1 MKKAAVLLIICTTI
15 LALSACGSRPAQSSV
30 GTDAGGNTHSSEV
43 EGFMKDQDTT
53 VPAQEENSA
62 DGQQGGILVAYF
74 SHTGNTET
82 IANMIAEYTG
92 GDLFQ
97 VETTT
102 VYPDEYND
110 LIAQAR
116 QEQDDDAR
124 PELSSSV
131 ENMDNYDTVFIGFP
145 NWWGTMPMTMFT
157 FLESYDF
164 SGKTVVPFC
173 THEGSALGNSESDI
187 AELIPDAELL
197 KGLAVRGQTAQN
209 RQDEAREAVTDWLRE
224 GGFIE

>member
-1 MKKAAVLLIICTTI
+1 MKRMTALLLTLLMAFLT
-15 LALSACGSRPAQSSV
+15 ACGGTPAQNNPPDESNPPISTPADDDAAAADKKSEP
-30 GTDAGGNTHSSEV
+30 TDRETSN
-43 EGFMKDQDTT
+43 
-53 VPAQEENSA
+53 
-62 DGQQGGILVAYF
+62 ILVAYF
-74 SHTGNTET
+74 SHTGNTEV
-82 IANMIAEYTG
+82 IASMIAEQTG
-92 GDLFQ
+92 GDLFH

-102 VYPDEYND
+102 VYPEEYND

-124 PELSSSV
+124 PELASSV
-131 ENMDNYDTVFIGFP
+131 ADMDAYDTVFIGYP

-164 SGKTVVPFC
+164 SGKTVIPFC
-173 THEGSALGNSESDI
+173 THEGSALGSSNSDI

-197 KGLAVRGQTAQN
+197 DGLAVRGQTAQN
-209 RQDEAREAVTDWLRE
+209 RQDEAREAVADWLRE

>member
-1 MKKAAVLLIICTTI
+1 M
-15 LALSACGSRPAQSSV
+15 
-30 GTDAGGNTHSSEV
+30 
-43 EGFMKDQDTT
+43 
-53 VPAQEENSA
+53 
-62 DGQQGGILVAYF
+62 
-74 SHTGNTET
+74 
-82 IANMIAEYTG
+82 
-92 GDLFQ
+92 
-97 VETTT
+97 ETTT
-102 VYPDEYND
+102 VYPEEYND

-124 PELSSSV
+124 PELASAV
-131 ENMDNYDTVFIGFP
+131 EDMDAYDTVFIGYP

-164 SGKTVVPFC
+164 SGKTVIPFC
-173 THEGSALGNSESDI
+173 THEGSALGSSESDI

-197 KGLAVRGQTAQN
+197 GGLAVRGQTAQN

>member
-1 MKKAAVLLIICTTI
+1 VKRMSALLLTLL
-15 LALSACGSRPAQSSV
+15 LAFSLTACGGTPAQDTPDA
-30 GTDAGGNTHSSEV
+30 GTDTSASTPADSDTPTADEPSEPAKDEAGN
-43 EGFMKDQDTT
+43 
-53 VPAQEENSA
+53 
-62 DGQQGGILVAYF
+62 ILVAYF
-74 SHTGNTET
+74 SHTGNTEI
-82 IANMIAEYTG
+82 IANMIAEQTG
-92 GDLFQ
+92 GDLFH

-102 VYPDEYND
+102 VYPEEYND

-124 PELSSSV
+124 PELASSV
-131 ENMDNYDTVFIGFP
+131 EDMDAYDTVFIGYP

-173 THEGSALGNSESDI
+173 THEGSALGSSESDI

-197 KGLAVRGQTAQN
+197 DGLAVRGQTAQN

-224 GGFIE
+224 VGFIE

>member
-1 MKKAAVLLIICTTI
+1 MKRMTALLLTLLMVFLTACGGTSAQNDPPDESNPPISTPADDDAAAVDKE
-15 LALSACGSRPAQSSV
+15 SEP
-30 GTDAGGNTHSSEV
+30 TDRETSN
-43 EGFMKDQDTT
+43 
-53 VPAQEENSA
+53 
-62 DGQQGGILVAYF
+62 ILVAYF
-74 SHTGNTET
+74 SHTGNTEV
-82 IANMIAEYTG
+82 IAGMIAEQTG
-92 GDLFQ
+92 GDLFH

-102 VYPDEYND
+102 VYPEEYND

-116 QEQDDDAR
+116 QEQDDEAR
-124 PELSSSV
+124 PELASSV
-131 ENMDNYDTVFIGFP
+131 ADMDAYDTVFIGYP

-173 THEGSALGNSESDI
+173 THEGSALGSSESDI
-187 AELIPDAELL
+187 AELLPDAELL
-197 KGLAVRGQTAQN
+197 DGLAVRGQTAQN

>member
-1 MKKAAVLLIICTTI
+1 MKRMTALLLTLLMVFLTACGGTSAQNDPPDESNPPISTPADDDAAAVDKE
-15 LALSACGSRPAQSSV
+15 SEP
-30 GTDAGGNTHSSEV
+30 TDRETSN
-43 EGFMKDQDTT
+43 
-53 VPAQEENSA
+53 
-62 DGQQGGILVAYF
+62 ILVAYF
-74 SHTGNTET
+74 SHTGNTEV
-82 IANMIAEYTG
+82 IAGMIAEQTG
-92 GDLFQ
+92 GDLFH

-102 VYPDEYND
+102 VYPEEYND

-116 QEQDDDAR
+116 QEQDDEAR
-124 PELSSSV
+124 PELASSV
-131 ENMDNYDTVFIGFP
+131 ADMDAYDTVFIGYP

-173 THEGSALGNSESDI
+173 THEGSALGSSESDI

-197 KGLAVRGQTAQN
+197 DGLAVRGQTAQN

>member
-1 MKKAAVLLIICTTI
+1 MKRMTALLLTLLMVFLTACGGTPAQNNPPDESNPPISTPSDDDAAAVDKE
-15 LALSACGSRPAQSSV
+15 SEP
-30 GTDAGGNTHSSEV
+30 TDRETSN
-43 EGFMKDQDTT
+43 
-53 VPAQEENSA
+53 
-62 DGQQGGILVAYF
+62 ILVAYF
-74 SHTGNTET
+74 SHTGNTEV
-82 IANMIAEYTG
+82 IAGMIAEQTG
-92 GDLFQ
+92 GDLFH

-102 VYPDEYND
+102 VYPEEYND

-116 QEQDDDAR
+116 QEQDDDVR
-124 PELSSSV
+124 PELASSV
-131 ENMDNYDTVFIGFP
+131 ADMVAYDTVFIGYP

-173 THEGSALGNSESDI
+173 THEGSALGSSESDI
-187 AELIPDAELL
+187 AELLPDAELL
-197 KGLAVRGQTAQN
+197 DGLAVRGQTAQN

>member
-1 MKKAAVLLIICTTI
+1 MKRMTALLLTLLMAFLT
-15 LALSACGSRPAQSSV
+15 ACGRTPAQNNPPDESNPPISTPADDDATAADKESEP
-30 GTDAGGNTHSSEV
+30 TDRETSN
-43 EGFMKDQDTT
+43 
-53 VPAQEENSA
+53 
-62 DGQQGGILVAYF
+62 ILVAYF
-74 SHTGNTET
+74 SHTGNTEV
-82 IANMIAEYTG
+82 IASMIAEQTG
-92 GDLFQ
+92 GDLFH

-102 VYPDEYND
+102 VYPEEYND

-124 PELSSSV
+124 PELASSV
-131 ENMDNYDTVFIGFP
+131 ADMDAYDTVFIGYP

-173 THEGSALGNSESDI
+173 THEGSALGSSESDI
-187 AELIPDAELL
+187 AELLPDAELL
-197 KGLAVRGQTAQN
+197 DGLAVRGQTARN
-209 RQDEAREAVTDWLRE
+209 RQDKAREAVADWLRE

>member
-1 MKKAAVLLIICTTI
+1 MEAAALQPFIQQNKAVSLPVQSLNPVPPPPTEQKQRITEWVQLKLL
-15 LALSACGSRPAQSSV
+15 LYQA
-30 GTDAGGNTHSSEV
+30 
-43 EGFMKDQDTT
+43 
-53 VPAQEENSA
+53 
-62 DGQQGGILVAYF
+62 
-74 SHTGNTET
+74 
-82 IANMIAEYTG
+82 G
-92 GDLFQ
+92 GDLFH

-102 VYPDEYND
+102 VYPEEYND

-124 PELSSSV
+124 PELASSV
-131 ENMDNYDTVFIGFP
+131 EDMDAYDTVFIGYP

-164 SGKTVVPFC
+164 SGKTVIPFC
-173 THEGSALGNSESDI
+173 THEGSALGSSESDI

-197 KGLAVRGQTAQN
+197 GGLAVRGQTAQN

>member
-1 MKKAAVLLIICTTI
+1 MKRMTALLLTLLMAFLT
-15 LALSACGSRPAQSSV
+15 ACGGTPAQNNPPDESNPPISTPADDDAAAADKKSEP
-30 GTDAGGNTHSSEV
+30 TDRETSN
-43 EGFMKDQDTT
+43 
-53 VPAQEENSA
+53 
-62 DGQQGGILVAYF
+62 ILVAYF
-74 SHTGNTET
+74 SHTGNTEV
-82 IANMIAEYTG
+82 IASMIAEQTG
-92 GDLFQ
+92 GDLFH

-102 VYPDEYND
+102 VYPEEYND

-124 PELSSSV
+124 PELASSV
-131 ENMDNYDTVFIGFP
+131 ADMDAYDTVFIGYP

-173 THEGSALGNSESDI
+173 THKGSALGSSNSDI

-197 KGLAVRGQTAQN
+197 DGLAVRGQTAQN
-209 RQDEAREAVTDWLRE
+209 RQDEAREAVADWLRE

>member
-1 MKKAAVLLIICTTI
+1 MKRMTALLLTLLMAFLT
-15 LALSACGSRPAQSSV
+15 ACGGTPEQNNPPDESNPPLSTPADDAAAAADKESEP
-30 GTDAGGNTHSSEV
+30 TDRETSN
-43 EGFMKDQDTT
+43 
-53 VPAQEENSA
+53 
-62 DGQQGGILVAYF
+62 ILVAYF
-74 SHTGNTET
+74 SHTGNTEV
-82 IANMIAEYTG
+82 IAGMIAEQTG
-92 GDLFQ
+92 GDLFH

-102 VYPDEYND
+102 VYPEEYND

-124 PELSSSV
+124 PELASAV
-131 ENMDNYDTVFIGFP
+131 ADMDAYDTVFIGYP

-173 THEGSALGNSESDI
+173 THEGSALGSSESDI

-197 KGLAVRGQTAQN
+197 DRLAVRGQTAQN
-209 RQDEAREAVTDWLRE
+209 RQDEAREAVADWLRE

>member
-1 MKKAAVLLIICTTI
+1 MKRMTALLLTLMMAFLT
-15 LALSACGSRPAQSSV
+15 ACGGTPAQNNPPDESNPPISTPADDDAAAADKESEP
-30 GTDAGGNTHSSEV
+30 TDREISN
-43 EGFMKDQDTT
+43 
-53 VPAQEENSA
+53 
-62 DGQQGGILVAYF
+62 ILVAYF
-74 SHTGNTET
+74 SHTGNTEV
-82 IANMIAEYTG
+82 IAGMIAEQTG
-92 GDLFQ
+92 GDLFH

-102 VYPDEYND
+102 VYPEEYND

-124 PELSSSV
+124 PELASSV
-131 ENMDNYDTVFIGFP
+131 ADMDAYDTVFIGYP

-157 FLESYDF
+157 FLENYDF

-173 THEGSALGNSESDI
+173 THEGSALGSSESDI

-197 KGLAVRGQTAQN
+197 DGLAVRGQTALN
-209 RQDEAREAVTDWLRE
+209 RQDEAREAVADWLRE

>member
-1 MKKAAVLLIICTTI
+1 MKRMTALLLTLMMAFLT
-15 LALSACGSRPAQSSV
+15 ACGGTPEQNNPPDESNPPLSTPADDAAAAADKESEP
-30 GTDAGGNTHSSEV
+30 TDRETSN
-43 EGFMKDQDTT
+43 
-53 VPAQEENSA
+53 
-62 DGQQGGILVAYF
+62 ILVAYF
-74 SHTGNTET
+74 SHTGNTEV
-82 IANMIAEYTG
+82 IAGMIAEQTG
-92 GDLFQ
+92 GDLFH

-102 VYPDEYND
+102 VYPEEYND

-124 PELSSSV
+124 PELASSV
-131 ENMDNYDTVFIGFP
+131 ADMDAYDTVFIGYP

-157 FLESYDF
+157 FLENYDF

-173 THEGSALGNSESDI
+173 THEGSALGSSESDI

-197 KGLAVRGQTAQN
+197 DGLAVRGQTALN
-209 RQDEAREAVTDWLRE
+209 RQDEAREAVADWLRE

>member
-1 MKKAAVLLIICTTI
+1 MKRMTALLLTLLMVFLTACGGTPAQNNPPDESNPPISTPSDDDAAAVDKE
-15 LALSACGSRPAQSSV
+15 SES
-30 GTDAGGNTHSSEV
+30 TDRETSN
-43 EGFMKDQDTT
+43 
-53 VPAQEENSA
+53 
-62 DGQQGGILVAYF
+62 ILVAYF
-74 SHTGNTET
+74 SHTGNTEV
-82 IANMIAEYTG
+82 IAGMIAEQTG
-92 GDLFQ
+92 GDLFH

-102 VYPDEYND
+102 VYPEEYND

-116 QEQDDDAR
+116 QEQDDDVR
-124 PELSSSV
+124 PELASSV
-131 ENMDNYDTVFIGFP
+131 ADMDAYDTVFIGYP

-173 THEGSALGNSESDI
+173 THEGSALGSSESDI
-187 AELIPDAELL
+187 AELLPDAELL
-197 KGLAVRGQTAQN
+197 DGLAVRGQTAQN